1 MMLSLMTA
9 LALAGTDLPAE
20 PAPAPDIDTLSET
33 GESMMLAQVCRNLGY
48 EVDQPGHAAWV
59 RQQRDAMIAAE
70 PRLTAEAADAAI
82 IRNARTQYMRMYRTY
97 WAESMF
103 VRGINEWDSARMTFV
118 NLYRK
123 NCKRWASSPEME
135 RIVTAPAQRVPASQ
149 VVSNTRAQFRLAG
162 LDP

>member
-1 MMLSLMTA
+1 MMLSLMTG

-20 PAPAPDIDTLSET
+20 PALAPDIDTLWET
-33 GESMMLAQVCRNLGY
+33 GESIMLAQVCRNLGY

-59 RQQRDAMIAAE
+59 TQQRDAMIAAE

-82 IRNARTQYMRMYRTY
+82 IQSARNQYMWVYRSY

-103 VRGINEWDSARMTFV
+103 VRGVNVGDSAQMTFV

-123 NCKRWASSPEME
+123 NCKRWASSTEME
-135 RIVTAPAQRVPASQ
+135 RLVTAPAQRVPASQ
-149 VVSNTRAQFRLAG
+149 VVSNMRAQFRIAG